1 MARRRGRALA
11 VSADRVGEFETA
23 LYAVRPGARDGGLGD
38 AAAGALRARAER
50 VAARVDPESVAAR
63 VERGRVEREVR
74 VQPGPYPGT
83 TSWSA
88 LAPAGRSAQA
98 WAAVCDL
105 AADYCQADAAL
116 TVAQA
121 RADAFLDLILAQAQV
136 STTVVVSLTDETIAP
151 VRSCGG
157 RGRVW
162 CRDAGGRG
170 GGPVVG

>member
-1 MARRRGRALA
+1 M
-11 VSADRVGEFETA
+11 
-23 LYAVRPGARDGGLGD
+23 
-38 AAAGALRARAER
+38 
-50 VAARVDPESVAAR
+50 
-63 VERGRVEREVR
+63 R
-74 VQPGPYPGT
+74 VQPGPFPGT

-136 STTVVVSLTDETIAP
+136 STTCLLYTSL
-151 VRSCGG
+151 
-157 RGRVW
+157 
-162 CRDAGGRG
+162 DAGDKWPTQAVDGERPGDAQRLTRG
-170 GGPVVG
+170 DIGVDLGVAEVGEVHLSLIHI